1 MSLSE
6 DIAYSLSFSNLII
19 YAKFFFLF
27 SQLLFKNLSGKDT
40 AFC

>member
-19 YAKFFFLF
+19 YAKFFFFFHNYFL
-27 SQLLFKNLSGKDT
+27 KI
-40 AFC
+40 